1 MVNNNLDWSKVARA
15 LFFEYLESILWRDS
29 FDYLLWIF
37 APGIVVLLQR
47 SISLFTFLRHPLSRY
62 SIKIKWKCK
71 ASQILKNNYLSPV
84 TTSTHFTPKCI
95 EQYYLRGIQCQ
106 GKNVKNLKGN
116 YVPWR
121 QFVTIL
127 PTWAILLV
135 FVDHSDCETKLGL
148 EYKSLWQSMHLP
160 RCERYLYNQNVLFF
174 FHLHIFYLRIQK
186 NFWSSLRIF
195 FANSA
200 NEPFIDYIRA

>member
-1 MVNNNLDWSKVARA
+1 M
-15 LFFEYLESILWRDS
+15 
-29 FDYLLWIF
+29 
-37 APGIVVLLQR
+37 
-47 SISLFTFLRHPLSRY
+47 
-62 SIKIKWKCK
+62 
-71 ASQILKNNYLSPV
+71 SPV

-174 FHLHIFYLRIQK
+174 FFYLYFSMISK
-186 NFWSSLRIF
+186 NIWSFLRKSW
-195 FANSA
+195 ANA
-200 NEPFIDYIRA
+200 AKGPFINYVRE